1 MSHRVIIGTAG
12 HIDHGKTTLVRAMT
26 GIDTDRL
33 KEEKKRGISIELGF
47 APLRLPSG
55 QIAGLVDVPGHERFI
70 KHMLAGAFGV
80 DLVILVIAADEGVM
94 PQTREHVD
102 IIELLGIKKGI
113 VVLTKKDLVDEEWLL
128 LVEDEV
134 KQYLSKTIL
143 QDAPVIAV
151 SSTTREGL
159 PELMELLDKIAGD
172 VEEKP
177 AFGQARL
184 PIDRVFKVVGFGTVI
199 TGTLW
204 SGTLKVGDML
214 EVLPTGQKVRVR
226 NLEVHKEKVE
236 SALAGQR
243 VAVNLQGIEAAD
255 LERGFVL
262 ATPGFISPT
271 FRIDTSL
278 RLLSSSPW
286 TLRNWHRIRFHLGT
300 DECLGRVVLLDRD
313 ELTAGEEAYAQIIL
327 ERPIVANKHDH
338 FVLRFYSPVTTI
350 GGGVV
355 IDAHP
360 PKQKRFKEEV
370 LKELA
375 IKEEGSLDEMLL
387 HELDRHSERP
397 LPAVELA
404 KSLGQSEA
412 SVLPVLTDLVTRDE
426 VRELKLEG
434 KSYYLSAF
442 ALEQLLSSLLQSLE
456 AYHRKYHLRSGY
468 SKEELRSRYFNDFP
482 VKQFNQLLI
491 QLEGEGRLQVKG
503 STISLPGFTPTLS
516 ESEQKQVTEALNIL
530 QQDLLSPPFWSEVAA
545 GLKVPAESWDEI
557 TAYLVET
564 EQLIKLADDMYFLSA
579 ALDKARTILREYFA
593 ENKELS
599 LSAARDLFGNS
610 RKYALPILE
619 YFDRL
624 KLTRRLGD
632 NRVQAGKL

>member
-55 QIAGLVDVPGHERFI
+55 QVAGLVDVPGHERFI

-80 DLVILVIAADEGVM
+80 DLVVLVIAADEGVM

-134 KQYLSKTIL
+134 RQYLSKTIL
-143 QDAPVIAV
+143 KDAPIVPV
-151 SSTTREGL
+151 SSTTRDGL
-159 PELMELLDKIAGD
+159 PELMKLLDDMAATI
-172 VEEKP
+172 EEKP
-177 AFGQARL
+177 AFGQVRL

-204 SGTLKVGDML
+204 SGALKVGDTL
-214 EVLPTGQKVRVR
+214 EVLPTGAKVRVR
-226 NLEVHKEKVE
+226 NLEVHKDKVE
-236 SALAGQR
+236 TAMAGQR

-255 LERGFVL
+255 LERGYVL
-262 ATPGFISPT
+262 ATPGFITPT

-313 ELTAGEEAYAQIIL
+313 ELNAGEEAYAQIIL
-327 ERPIVANKHDH
+327 ELPIVANKHDR
-338 FVLRFYSPVTTI
+338 FVLRFYAPVTTI

-360 PKQKRFKEEV
+360 HRQKRFQE
-370 LKELA
+370 
-375 IKEEGSLDEMLL
+375 
-387 HELDRHSERP
+387 
-397 LPAVELA
+397 
-404 KSLGQSEA
+404 
-412 SVLPVLTDLVTRDE
+412 
-426 VRELKLEG
+426 
-434 KSYYLSAF
+434 
-442 ALEQLLSSLLQSLE
+442 
-456 AYHRKYHLRSGY
+456 
-468 SKEELRSRYFNDFP
+468 
-482 VKQFNQLLI
+482 
-491 QLEGEGRLQVKG
+491 KG
-503 STISLPGFTPTLS
+503 
-516 ESEQKQVTEALNIL
+516 
-530 QQDLLSPPFWSEVAA
+530 
-545 GLKVPAESWDEI
+545 
-557 TAYLVET
+557 
-564 EQLIKLADDMYFLSA
+564 
-579 ALDKARTILREYFA
+579 
-593 ENKELS
+593 
-599 LSAARDLFGNS
+599 
-610 RKYALPILE
+610 
-619 YFDRL
+619 
-624 KLTRRLGD
+624 
-632 NRVQAGKL
+632 

>member
-1 MSHRVIIGTAG
+1 MAHRIIIGTAG

-55 QIAGLVDVPGHERFI
+55 QVAGLVDVPGHERFI

-80 DLVILVIAADEGVM
+80 DLVVLVIAADEGVM

-143 QDAPVIAV
+143 KDAPIVAV
-151 SSTTREGL
+151 SSTTRDGL
-159 PELMELLDKIAGD
+159 SELMQMLDDMALS

-177 AFGQARL
+177 AFGQVRL

-204 SGTLKVGDML
+204 SGALKVGDTL
-214 EVLPTGQKVRVR
+214 EVLPTGNKVRVR
-226 NLEVHKEKVE
+226 NLEVHKDKVDT
-236 SALAGQR
+236 ALAGQR

-255 LERGFVL
+255 LERGYVL
-262 ATPGFISPT
+262 TTPGFITPT

-313 ELTAGEEAYAQIIL
+313 ELNAGEEAYAQIIL
-327 ERPIVANKHDH
+327 ERPIVANKHDRY
-338 FVLRFYSPVTTI
+338 VLRFYSPVTTI
-350 GGGVV
+350 GGGMV

-370 LKELA
+370 LKQLA
-375 IKEEGSLDEMLL
+375 IKEEGSIEEMLL
-387 HELDRHSERP
+387 HELDRRSESP
-397 LPAVELA
+397 LSLADLA
-404 KSLGQSEA
+404 KVLGQSEDEL
-412 SVLPVLTDLVTRDE
+412 SPVMADLVDNEE
-426 VRELKLEG
+426 VRELKVEG
-434 KSYYLSAF
+434 KSFYLSAF
-442 ALEQLLSSLLQSLE
+442 ALEQLLSSLLLSLE
-456 AYHRKYHLRSGY
+456 AHQRKYHLRSGY
-468 SKEELRSRYFNDFP
+468 SKEEMRSRYFNDFP
-482 VKQFNQLLI
+482 GKQFNHLLS
-491 QLEGEGRLQVKG
+491 QLEREGRLQVKG
-503 STISLPGFTPTLS
+503 STISLPGFTP
-516 ESEQKQVTEALNIL
+516 ALNADEAKMVAQAL
-530 QQDLLSPPFWSEVAA
+530 NSLNRDMLSPPFWSEVAA
-545 GLKVPAESWDEI
+545 ELKVASDSLDEI
-557 TAYLVET
+557 TSFLVET
-564 EQLIKLADDMYFLSA
+564 EQLVKLADDMYFTSA
-579 ALDKARTILREYFA
+579 ALDKAREILREFYA
-593 ENKELS
+593 EHKELS
-599 LSAARDLFGNS
+599 LSVARDLFGNS

>member
-1 MSHRVIIGTAG
+1 
-12 HIDHGKTTLVRAMT
+12 
-26 GIDTDRL
+26 
-33 KEEKKRGISIELGF
+33 
-47 APLRLPSG
+47 
-55 QIAGLVDVPGHERFI
+55 HERFI

-80 DLVILVIAADEGVM
+80 DLVVLVIAADEGVM

-113 VVLTKKDLVDEEWLL
+113 VVLTKRDLVDEEWLL

-143 QDAPVIAV
+143 KAAPIVAV

-159 PELMELLDKIAGD
+159 PELMQILDEMSGT

-177 AFGQARL
+177 AFGQVRL

-204 SGTLKVGDML
+204 SGTLKVGDTL
-214 EVLPTGQKVRVR
+214 EILPTGSKVRVR
-226 NLEVHKEKVE
+226 NLEVHKEKVDT
-236 SALAGQR
+236 AMAGQR
-243 VAVNLQGIEAAD
+243 VAVNLQGIEAGD
-255 LERGFVL
+255 LERGYVL
-262 ATPGFISPT
+262 TTPGFITPT
-271 FRIDTSL
+271 FRIDTAL

-313 ELTAGEEAYAQIIL
+313 ELNAGEEAYAQIIL
-327 ERPIVANKHDH
+327 ERPIVANKHDR
-338 FVLRFYSPVTTI
+338 FVVRFYSPVTTI
-350 GGGVV
+350 GGGTV

-375 IKEEGSLDEMLL
+375 IKEEGSTEEMLL
-387 HELDRHSERP
+387 NELDRRSERP
-397 LPAVELA
+397 LAVAELA
-404 KSLGQSEA
+404 KILGQGEDML
-412 SVLPVLTDLVTRDE
+412 LPVLADLLAKGE

-434 KSYYLSAF
+434 KAFYLSAF
-442 ALEQLLSSLLQSLE
+442 ALEQLLSSLLMSME
-456 AYHRKYHLRSGY
+456 AYQRKYHLRSGY

-482 VKQFNQLLI
+482 VKQFNMLLA
-491 QLEGEGRLQVKG
+491 QLEAEGRLQVKG
-503 STISLPGFTPTLS
+503 STISLPGFLP
-516 ESEQKQVTEALNIL
+516 ALNPEEERL
-530 QQDLLSPPFWSEVAA
+530 VTLALSSLNRDMLSPPFWSEVAA
-545 GLKVPAESWDEI
+545 ELKVSGESWEEI
-557 TAYLVET
+557 TAYLTET
-564 EQLIKLADDMYFLSA
+564 EQLTKLADDMYFTA
-579 ALDKARTILREYFA
+579 TAMDKTRSILRDYFT

-599 LSAARDLFGNS
+599 LSVARDLFGNS

-619 YFDRL
+619 YYDRL